1 MAEGVEGDAEV
12 FVETT
17 IKTDKDHIVKAPE
30 DDRIGILLNNELMSD
45 IKFAVN
51 GKTFHAHKF
60 VLSYAS
66 EVFCAMFNG
75 PLADDKKE
83 VKIVDC
89 EKADDFLE
97 FLSLIYKKS
106 AKVTWENV
114 NQLSYLRKKYM
125 LMETRPFST
134 FIKSIINIDNC
145 LDALDMSATLEEDD
159 MVEECLNVIRRDIT
173 VLVMTKRFLE
183 LKQPAVKAILKQDM
197 LNINEFDLF
206 LAVDKWCTYQVELS
220 ISNGE
225 KMKKREII
233 GDALYHIRF
242 PLIKIDSFTRY
253 CRSSKMLTNKEI
265 VSLYD
270 TIVLGP
276 YPLDFE
282 AKSYDD
288 SDGDS
293 SENKGSADKL
303 SPRFISKPRV
313 KGNTIVRLMEDEN
326 LYARSAPQENEA
338 VKKNFCRTHN
348 ALTIM
353 VNKKAWLIALK
364 IIGPWIDINVASLSS
379 LNFVSREDGLAWL
392 AEPLCMEA
400 STEYSITCEN
410 IYQPEVYFSRRYG
423 ERMPTEYEWNYF
435 KCTIYQPWGRCVAP
449 ISQLVFSTF
458 GGTAM
463 SHFDIPLLTMEA
475 KKPSVDVYPIKDSK

>member
-1 MAEGVEGDAEV
+1 MAEGVEGDAKV
-12 FVETT
+12 FETT
-17 IKTDKDHIVKAPE
+17 IKTDEDHIVKAPE

-51 GKTFHAHKF
+51 GKKFHAHKF

-89 EKADDFLE
+89 EKPDDFLE

-145 LDALDMSATLEEDD
+145 LDALDISATLEEDV

-173 VLVMTKRFLE
+173 VLVITKRFLE
-183 LKQPAVKAILKQDM
+183 LKQPALKAILKQDM

-206 LAVDKWCTYQVELS
+206 LAVDKWCTYQVKLK

-225 KMKKREII
+225 KMTKREII

-242 PLIKIDSFTRY
+242 PLIKIEAFTRY

-270 TIVLGP
+270 TIVMRP
-276 YPLDFE
+276 SPLDFE
-282 AKSYDD
+282 AKSCNN

-293 SENKGSADKL
+293 SENKGRADKL
-303 SPRFISKPRV
+303 AARFISKPRV
-313 KGNTIVRLMEDEN
+313 KGNTIVHLMEDEN
-326 LYARSAPQENEA
+326 LYARSATQRNKA
-338 VKKNFCRTHN
+338 VNSRSYPTHN

-364 IIGPWIDINVASLSS
+364 IIGPWIHIDVPSRSGSS
-379 LNFVSREDGLAWL
+379 FVCSEDGLAWL

-400 STEYSITCEN
+400 STKYSITCEN
-410 IYQPEVYFSRRYG
+410 IYPPNGYCRQSYG
-423 ERMPTEYEWNYF
+423 ERIPTEYEWNDF
-435 KCTIYQPWGRCVAP
+435 KCTIYQPWGRWVAP
-449 ISQLVFSTF
+449 ISQLVFSIF
-458 GGTAM
+458 SSTAM

-475 KKPSVDVYPIKDSK
+475 KKRSVDVDPIKDSK